1 MKASERF
8 KALAE
13 HNAAMLEA
21 YRSQNWDAAREAIG
35 RCRNVDGAVE
45 GLYQLYEER
54 IEAYE
59 QEPPGAE
66 WDGVFVAT
74 SK

>member
-1 MKASERF
+1 
-8 KALAE
+8 
-13 HNAAMLEA
+13 MLEA
-21 YRSQNWDAAREAIG
+21 YRSQNWTAAREAIS

-54 IEAYE
+54 IEVYE
-59 QEPPGAE
+59 QDPPAPD